1 MGTIAN
7 KLNKIKNIKDKIK
20 TITNLS
26 TINTITSE
34 TIFKD
39 YPKQILKEYIKI
51 INNGTDELYTNFPKI
66 EDEGTKLELNTE
78 KGPLKITLE
87 GNTSQDGTP
96 TPDTPI
102 PIKVVTNEQNINIQN
117 KNLLNVLNFNSTF
130 ANVKVTTNPD
140 KSITLNGTASSNYAI
155 NIITNWSLS
164 LKSGKSYI
172 LSGCPNL
179 GGKNVLS
186 VELYSSS
193 PTNQYITDTG
203 NGKSF
208 TLTTDR
214 KYRCYIAIKSGQT
227 YNNVKIYPM
236 LREISTTSL
245 FEPYQSQTYPLSL
258 GNIELARI
266 GNYKDYIFKNE
277 VGSPYYNVDLD
288 LNDWYLHKEI
298 IGENLWEK
306 DWVYENASSTPV
318 PRTVLRLRNMNT
330 IHVYFSNCFLSSE
343 MNNQQIANRLK
354 TDGLNWFLALA
365 NNLTGIEATDS
376 NDIKLNKIITYLQNV
391 SANIYYVLATP
402 TNTKITDTTLIS
414 QLENMNNNARSYK
427 DTTIIECT
435 SLSEDNETIQVST
448 TALKNIN

>member
-155 NIITNWSLS
+155 NIITN
-164 LKSGKSYI
+164 
-172 LSGCPNL
+172 
-179 GGKNVLS
+179 
-186 VELYSSS
+186 
-193 PTNQYITDTG
+193 
-203 NGKSF
+203 
-208 TLTTDR
+208 
-214 KYRCYIAIKSGQT
+214 
-227 YNNVKIYPM
+227 
-236 LREISTTSL
+236 
-245 FEPYQSQTYPLSL
+245 
-258 GNIELARI
+258 
-266 GNYKDYIFKNE
+266 
-277 VGSPYYNVDLD
+277 
-288 LNDWYLHKEI
+288 
-298 IGENLWEK
+298 
-306 DWVYENASSTPV
+306 
-318 PRTVLRLRNMNT
+318 
-330 IHVYFSNCFLSSE
+330 
-343 MNNQQIANRLK
+343 
-354 TDGLNWFLALA
+354 
-365 NNLTGIEATDS
+365 
-376 NDIKLNKIITYLQNV
+376 
-391 SANIYYVLATP
+391 
-402 TNTKITDTTLIS
+402 
-414 QLENMNNNARSYK
+414 
-427 DTTIIECT
+427 
-435 SLSEDNETIQVST
+435 
-448 TALKNIN
+448 